1 MCVGHGRMGPNCQ
14 VSIRPSGG
22 ISLPEQFDLNR
33 VAVVPVPGRSAP
45 GAAAALPD
53 QLPAG
58 CPKAGAALARK
69 GVGADPPVAQGE
81 RRTSSGPIK
90 ERAGVPAA
98 IGAKAGYF
106 ERETVVADARDG
118 PADDG
123 HADDL
128 ASLRGSQ
135 GELVPDHGRMA
146 PVVLLDEGVGVGQ
159 RDREEGEPA
168 GHGSRA

>member
-1 MCVGHGRMGPNCQ
+1 MGHGPTGRGWQM
-14 VSIRPSGG
+14 SIRPFGG
-22 ISLPEQFDLNR
+22 VSLPEQFDLNG

-45 GAAAALPD
+45 GATAALAD

-58 CPKAGAALARK
+58 CPEAGAPFARK
-69 GVGADPPVAQGE
+69 GIGADPLVAQGE
-81 RRTSSGPIK
+81 RRPSSGPVQ

-106 ERETVVADARDG
+106 QRETVIADARDG
-118 PADDG
+118 PADNGDAG
-123 HADDL
+123 DL

-135 GELVPDHGRMA
+135 GELVPDHGRMV
-146 PVVLLDEGVGVGQ
+146 PVVLLDEGVGVSQ